1 MAKAKQPVTRWHD
14 GTTPIEELAPI
25 DQLADQIVS
34 DFADLTPS
42 VARIMDA
49 DLNDADRLGAL
60 TAFRGSLGNIGDPN
74 RDPRFAI
81 ANASPG
87 HGSVAGGNRIG

>member
-25 DQLADQIVS
+25 DQLAHQIVV
-34 DFADLTPS
+34 DFKDLTPS

-49 DLNDADRLGAL
+49 ELDDDQRLGAL
-60 TAFRGSLGNIGDPN
+60 TAFRNSLDHVGDPN
-74 RDPRFAI
+74 RDPRVAI
-81 ANASPG
+81 TNATRS
-87 HGSVAGGNRIG
+87 